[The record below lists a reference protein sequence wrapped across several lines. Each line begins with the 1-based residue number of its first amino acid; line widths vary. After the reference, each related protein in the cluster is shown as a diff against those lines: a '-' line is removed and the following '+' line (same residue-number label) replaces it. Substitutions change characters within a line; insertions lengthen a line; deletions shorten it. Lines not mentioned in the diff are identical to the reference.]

1 MHFSPAAKKCKK
13 GVKKENNEIV
23 QQEKRLLG
31 NYGGHFTVNASVRK
45 TELINYYYFLRFY

>member
-31 NYGGHFTVNASVRK
+31 NYETVNASVRK
-45 TELINYYYFLRFY
+45 TELINCHYFLRFY